1 MPSEEAVFEAVISWI
16 KQDEK
21 KRKDMLPGMLKFVRL
36 PLLTPRYIT
45 DIVDSEASK
54 LSCLTLL
61 SDNLIMLVC
70 LARDCCELAHLYCS
84 EHQFWDV
91 SIDKFFE
98 LFFVK
103 KYLLVGTSSM
113 LWTGEWMSESV
124 SQ

>member
-54 LSCLTLL
+54 YS
-61 SDNLIMLVC
+61 
-70 LARDCCELAHLYCS
+70 
-84 EHQFWDV
+84 F
-91 SIDKFFE
+91 
-98 LFFVK
+98 
-103 KYLLVGTSSM
+103 
-113 LWTGEWMSESV
+113 
-124 SQ
+124 